1 MQDCLAVKILIKLKL
16 YIILNE
22 FNDVT
27 KVSSIKLQ

>member
-22 FNDVT
+22 LNDVT